1 MIGRLVVI
9 GHVLRWTPNA
19 LEKSH
24 ISHTSAANDG
34 CLDWALDIFMG
45 ASSPGAEVF
54 PTKRSSA
61 RHLRH
66 LRLVMLNHRINAVL
80 HKRLA
85 TQCCLLELSEMVLR
99 SCRYTFPISIA
110 SGGGSNHLQRNTP
123 RSPTC
128 FRSNLIHQYSIEQS
142 RLNVNLQVAEI
153 PFCVLLS
160 ICQSECWVEGMC
172 AEG

>member
-1 MIGRLVVI
+1 MIGRLFVI
-9 GHVLRWTPNA
+9 GHVLRWTPNT

-66 LRLVMLNHRINAVL
+66 LRLVMLNHRRNAVL

-85 TQCCLLELSEMVLR
+85 TQCCLLELSEMFLR
-99 SCRYTFPISIA
+99 SCRYTFPILIA
-110 SGGGSNHLQRNTP
+110 SGGGSNHLQRIHRTP
-123 RSPTC
+123 THLDHRHAFDQISYI
-128 FRSNLIHQYSIEQS
+128 NIQ
-142 RLNVNLQVAEI
+142 LNNHV
-153 PFCVLLS
+153 S
-160 ICQSECWVEGMC
+160 T
-172 AEG
+172 